1 MQQKILCCMS
11 NHTDVVDTNRES
23 EMFNQKF
30 IRILCI
36 SIGVL
41 LLSTTTPLNSNA
53 SSLNDKDFQILA
65 IVLSNLGPGL
75 SFSYRFSENLWLSL
89 EGQTLAGD
97 MSEDSNDG
105 LATEKSGFDS
115 QSSYLNI
122 RYYLAS
128 VDGLFFQ
135 TGLINR
141 DWEAK
146 KEIYSKQNGERKA
159 VYRVDYPEDGYNLG
173 IGKNW
178 TFNSGLTTSVTFVRL
193 ITGEPSINYEL
204 GNNWECK
211 SACQAD
217 FESDV
222 NKYSPKNVLFLSVG
236 YSF

>member
-1 MQQKILCCMS
+1 MISQKFIKILC
-11 NHTDVVDTNRES
+11 T
-23 EMFNQKF
+23 
-30 IRILCI
+30 

-41 LLSTTTPLNSNA
+41 LFCTVTPLNSNA
-53 SSLNDKDFQILA
+53 SSLNDKDFQSQA

-75 SFSYRFSENLWLSL
+75 SFSYQFIKHLWLSL
-89 EGQTLAGD
+89 EGQSLSGD

-105 LATEKSGFDS
+105 SATEKSGFDS
-115 QSSYLNI
+115 QTSYLNI
-122 RYYLAS
+122 RYYLVS

-135 TGLINR
+135 TGLVNR
-141 DWEAK
+141 NWEAK

-178 TFNSGLTTSVTFVRL
+178 IFNSGLTTSINLVRL
-193 ITGEPSINYEL
+193 ITSEPSINYEI
-204 GNNWECK
+204 GNNWECN

-222 NKYSPKNVLFLSVG
+222 NKYSPKYVIFLNVG
-236 YSF
+236 YIF

>member
-1 MQQKILCCMS
+1 MS
-11 NHTDVVDTNRES
+11 NHADGMDTNRKR
-23 EMFNQKF
+23 EMINQ
-30 IRILCI
+30 ISTRILCT

-53 SSLNDKDFQILA
+53 SSLNDKDFQIQA

>member
-1 MQQKILCCMS
+1 MSNHSDAIDTNRNREMISQKSIKILC
-11 NHTDVVDTNRES
+11 T
-23 EMFNQKF
+23 
-30 IRILCI
+30 

-41 LLSTTTPLNSNA
+41 LFCTATPPNSNA
-53 SSLNDKDFQILA
+53 SSLNDKDFQIQA

-75 SFSYRFSENLWLSL
+75 SFSYQFSKNLWLNL
-89 EGQTLAGD
+89 EGQSLSGD

-115 QSSYLNI
+115 QTSYLNI

-135 TGLINR
+135 TGLVNR
-141 DWEAK
+141 NWEAK

-178 TFNSGLTTSVTFVRL
+178 TFNSGLTTSITFVRL

-204 GNNWECK
+204 GNDWECN
-211 SACQAD
+211 SACQSD

-222 NKYSPKNVLFLSVG
+222 NKYSPENVLFLSVG